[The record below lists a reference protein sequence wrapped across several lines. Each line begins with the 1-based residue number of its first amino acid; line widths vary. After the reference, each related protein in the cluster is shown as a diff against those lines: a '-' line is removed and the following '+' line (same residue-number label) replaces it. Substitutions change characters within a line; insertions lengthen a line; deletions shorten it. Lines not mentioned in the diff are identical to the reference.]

1 MMFDW
6 KKEDMPNYFHLLYP
20 TIAVPANRGFSFAL
34 MFVLDFAID
43 FAFTALA
50 HSRTSKADG
59 WEL

>member
-6 KKEDMPNYFHLLYP
+6 KKEDMPDYFHLLHQ
-20 TIAVPANRGFSFAL
+20 TIAVSANRGFSFAL
-34 MFVLDFAID
+34 MFVLDFA

-50 HSRTSKADG
+50 HSQTSKADG